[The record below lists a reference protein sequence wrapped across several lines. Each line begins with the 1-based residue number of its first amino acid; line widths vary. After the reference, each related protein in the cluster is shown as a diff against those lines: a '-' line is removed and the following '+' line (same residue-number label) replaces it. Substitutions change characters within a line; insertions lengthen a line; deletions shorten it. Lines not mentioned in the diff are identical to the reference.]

1 MKEASFTMMEETQQA
16 APAYKTRSRTRFR
29 SLTQEAMLAFVE
41 TAQLKSTPEILPGE
55 NYQYKYSTQS
65 YMKKQGNE

>member
-1 MKEASFTMMEETQQA
+1 MMEETQQA

-41 TAQLKSTPEILPGE
+41 TAQLKSTPENLARRKLPIQILNTVLYEETGE
-55 NYQYKYSTQS
+55 L
-65 YMKKQGNE
+65 M